1 MSSASTSA
9 FVAIQES
16 ASISAATAAS
26 AASAAA
32 VGPVVQAPDINP
44 IFQQT
49 QSRTRKTKAREE
61 SLREE
66 EDVGQEMR
74 GKGSEKQN
82 ESRADDLSGGS
93 PILSVAKRK
102 RPRLSAVVSLE
113 SQRNKTLEA
122 SLLAALLPQHQSSSK
137 DRKWSEVNRSESN

>member
-26 AASAAA
+26 AAAASAAA
-32 VGPVVQAPDINP
+32 VGPVVEAPDINP

-137 DRKWSEVNRSESN
+137 DRK